1 MNPLPMVWADLKAMR
16 LGGLIAVGLIALA
29 VALGVA
35 VGAQE
40 RALRQASARAA
51 DDFPL
56 VIGAPGSAS
65 QLMLTT
71 VYLQPAA
78 LGLLPGA
85 MLAKVL
91 ADPRA
96 AVAAPVAVADIVRG
110 HPLVGTTAAFAS
122 RWGRLQPTEG
132 RLFANEHEA
141 VVGARARFTVGET
154 VTPSHAAPGATAEE
168 EAGHRHDGTIL
179 TIVGRLPP
187 TGTAWDGAVIMPIEG
202 LWEMHGN
209 GHQTPPPVPAIVV
222 KPAGIAQAYQLRADY
237 RRDGAMALFPA
248 EILTELYL
256 AMGDVRDV
264 LLAASL
270 LNALVVLLAIMLLL
284 VTLVGLRRQRYAL
297 LRALGATKAYV
308 SLVVWLGAFLLCA
321 AGAVLGLPLGLA
333 AARLLGLVLT
343 ARSGL
348 VLSGSMS
355 IDDLLAPFLV
365 ALAGSLLGL
374 IAVWPVLR
382 IKVGDALRG

>member
-1 MNPLPMVWADLKAMR
+1 MYPLPMVWADLKAMR

-154 VTPSHAAPGATAEE
+154 VTPSH
-168 EAGHRHDGTIL
+168 DGTIL

-222 KPAGIAQAYQLRADY
+222 KPAGIAQANQLRADY